1 MLVSW
6 NWLKEYVSP
15 DATPDEVVRRL
26 TFSGLNHE
34 STEAVG
40 SDLAIDLEVTSNR
53 PDCLGHVGVARE
65 IAALFGAALK
75 RPDPVVSEASTSAAN
90 LTKVAIECDDLCRR
104 YTARVIRGA
113 KVGPSPRWLA
123 ERLQTLG
130 IAAINNIVDIT
141 NYVLMES
148 GQPLH
153 AFDLAKLAEQRIVVR
168 RARSGETI
176 EAIDHNT
183 YTLDESMCVVA
194 DARSPVAVA
203 GVMGGASTEI
213 SPRTTELLIES
224 AEFAPVSVR
233 GTARKLSLHSD
244 SSYRF
249 ERGVDPEG
257 VEWASRRCC
266 QLILEIAGGEL
277 ASGAVT
283 VGRPIEPRAT
293 IVLRLAQLARILG
306 IEVEPGE
313 APRLLE
319 ALGCRVV
326 RSDAATVEIVPPSW
340 RRDLTREIDLIEEV
354 ARLHGYDK
362 IPEDVAV
369 PMTHSHRGELD
380 RVLEKVR
387 GVLTA
392 AGYDEAMTASVV
404 SSQLSEALSPWTE
417 AAPLH
422 TSTPLLRG
430 DDVLRRSLIPSLL
443 EARRINESLAGADV
457 EQFEIAR
464 VYLPRPKQLPDEPLM
479 LAIAGSG
486 GFFGVKGV
494 VEQLV
499 NVLRP
504 GANLEVAEA
513 STKLLDEDKSCA
525 LRLNGRLLGYLG
537 EMSDEGLSQ
546 FGLRQ
551 PAAVAEISIDELAQG
566 ARLVA
571 TYERPSDYPSVTR
584 DLNLVVDESVRWAA
598 LSSTVR
604 EAAGDL
610 LESLQYRETYRD
622 PQTDGPGKKR
632 LFFSLSLRSRERTL
646 IGQEVDAVRDRVV
659 EACAQA
665 HGAKLLG

>member
-6 NWLKEYVSP
+6 NWLKDYASP
-15 DATPDEVVRRL
+15 PATPDEVVRRL

-34 STEAVG
+34 STETVG

-53 PDCLGHVGVARE
+53 PDCLGHIGVARE
-65 IAALFGAALK
+65 IAALFGVPMK
-75 RPDPVVSEASTSAAN
+75 RPDPAAPEASIPAAK
-90 LTKVAIECDDLCRR
+90 LTQVTIECDDLCWQ
-104 YTARVIRGA
+104 YTARVIRGV
-113 KVGPSPRWLA
+113 KVGPSPRWLVD
-123 ERLQTLG
+123 RLQTVG

-183 YTLDESMCVVA
+183 YTLDDSMCVIA
-194 DARSPVAVA
+194 DARSAVAVA

-213 SPRTTELLIES
+213 SPSTTDLLIES
-224 AEFAPVSVR
+224 AQFAPVSVR

-257 VEWASRRCC
+257 VERASRRCC

-277 ASGAVT
+277 ASGAVS
-283 VGRPIEPRAT
+283 VGRPIEPRQS

-306 IEVEPGE
+306 IHFEAREV
-313 APRLLE
+313 PRLLE
-319 ALGCRVV
+319 ALGCRLI
-326 RSDAATVEIVPPSW
+326 RSDAASVEVAPPSW
-340 RRDLTREIDLIEEV
+340 RRDLAREIDLVEEV
-354 ARLHGYDK
+354 ARLHGYDT

-369 PMTHSHRGELD
+369 PMTPSHRGDVD

-387 GVLTA
+387 GVLCA
-392 AGYDEAMTASVV
+392 AGYDEAMTTSVV
-404 SSQLSEALSPWTE
+404 APQLSEAFSPWSD

-430 DDVLRRSLIPSLL
+430 DDVLRRSLVPSLL
-443 EARRINESLAGADV
+443 EARRINESLAGGDV
-457 EQFEIAR
+457 EQFETAR
-464 VYLPRPKQLPDEPLM
+464 VYLPRPGDLPDEPLM
-479 LAIAGSG
+479 LTLVGSS
-486 GFFGVKGV
+486 GFFGVKGI

-504 GANLEVAEA
+504 RTELEVADA
-513 STKLLDEDKSCA
+513 SIGLLDPDKSCA
-525 LRLNGRLLGYLG
+525 LRLDGRLLGYLG
-537 EMSDEGLSQ
+537 EVSDEGLAQ

-551 PAAVAEISIDELAQG
+551 PAAVAELSLDELARD
-566 ARLVA
+566 ACLVPQ
-571 TYERPSDYPSVTR
+571 YQRQSDYPSVER

-598 LSSTVR
+598 LSPTVR
-604 EAAGDL
+604 EAAGEL

-632 LFFSLSLRSRERTL
+632 LFFSLSLRSRQRTL
-646 IGQEVDAVRDRVV
+646 TGQEVDAVRDRVV
-659 EACAQA
+659 AICAKA